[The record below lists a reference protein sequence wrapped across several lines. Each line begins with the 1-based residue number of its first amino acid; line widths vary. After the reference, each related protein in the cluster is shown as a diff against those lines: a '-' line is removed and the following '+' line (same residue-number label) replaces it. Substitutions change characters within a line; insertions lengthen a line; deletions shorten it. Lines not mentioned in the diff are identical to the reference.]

1 MNNQRAVLL
10 DALRVTLALLVFMFH
25 SKMHFQCSYG
35 FFDVFVSVGAMAMT
49 GFFLLSGYV
58 LRLVYGEM
66 DLMEKKALGGF
77 YLKRFLSIMP
87 LYYTFALLYLVFL
100 GKETWAENLLLL
112 PVETF
117 GLQSTFTSLFG
128 VTHNHG
134 TWFVSCLLLGYFI
147 YPFLQV
153 LVKQQTTKR
162 KVLMIVLLIAIELW
176 ATIIRRRFHTYP
188 IYDNPF
194 YRLLEFS
201 IGVLVA
207 DINLGVSGKIMDVMR
222 SWTLLIVMSVMGV
235 AGVFLLLYLFDFD
248 LQDYMLLNW
257 IVLPCLVVM
266 LFALGSRSVG
276 WLERSKLLSYASKI
290 SYAFFLSQLF
300 VWPIGKWFIKQI
312 GYDDNWIRVL
322 IAFSICLVISMLMY
336 GIIQKRI
343 VGMIRSK
350 CKV

>member
-10 DALRVTLALLVFMFH
+10 DVLRVTLALLVFMFH

-35 FFDVFVSVGAMAMT
+35 IFDGFVSVGAVAMT

-58 LRLVYGEM
+58 LRLVYGGM
-66 DLMEKKALGGF
+66 DLMKKKALGGF

-87 LYYTFALLYLVFL
+87 LYYAFALFYIIFL

-112 PVETF
+112 PVETL

-147 YPFLQV
+147 YPFLQM
-153 LVKQQTTKR
+153 LVKQLTTKR

-176 ATIIRRRFHTYP
+176 ATVIRRHFHTYS

-207 DINLGVSGKIMDVMR
+207 DINVDASGKIMDVMR
-222 SWTLLIVMSVMGV
+222 SWGLLIVMSVVGLASMF
-235 AGVFLLLYLFDFD
+235 VFLYLFDFD
-248 LQDYMLLNW
+248 IQDYMLLNW

-266 LFALGSRSVG
+266 LFALGSKSVG

-290 SYAFFLSQLF
+290 SYAFFLPQFF
-300 VWPIGKWFIKQI
+300 VWPIGKWFVEQI

-322 IAFSICLVISMLMY
+322 IAFSTCVAISILMY
-336 GIIQKRI
+336 EVVQKRI
-343 VGMIRSK
+343 VGMIRKK

>member
-10 DALRVTLALLVFMFH
+10 DVLRVTLALLVFMFH

-35 FFDVFVSVGAMAMT
+35 IFDGFVSVGAVAMT

-66 DLMEKKALGGF
+66 DLMKKKALGCF

-87 LYYTFALLYLVFL
+87 LYYAFALFYIIFL

-112 PVETF
+112 PVETL

-147 YPFLQV
+147 YPFLQM
-153 LVKQQTTKR
+153 LVKQLTTKR

-176 ATIIRRRFHTYP
+176 ATVIRRHFHTYS

-207 DINLGVSGKIMDVMR
+207 DINVDASGKIMDVMR
-222 SWTLLIVMSVMGV
+222 SWGLLIVMSVVGLASMF
-235 AGVFLLLYLFDFD
+235 VFLYLFDFD
-248 LQDYMLLNW
+248 IQDYMLLNW

-266 LFALGSRSVG
+266 LFALGSKSVG

-290 SYAFFLSQLF
+290 SYAFFLPQFF
-300 VWPIGKWFIKQI
+300 VWPIGKWFVEQI

-322 IAFSICLVISMLMY
+322 IAFSTCVAISILMY
-336 GIIQKRI
+336 EVVQKRI
-343 VGMIRSK
+343 VGMIRKK